1 MKAVGLTF
9 LALVLGLLSGTTH
22 AEEPHGCDKF
32 KWPIVHEQEALSAP
46 GVAKLTAGGILHM
59 DTAASINLAPLAQ
72 AHLVSAPERTPTETN
87 SFAGVVELDAPPN
100 DGVYKVSISTEG
112 WIDVIQ
118 DGEYLKPTAFT
129 GAMDCRGIRKSV
141 KFPLR
146 AKPVTIQLS
155 NVRMPVISLIVT
167 PE

>member
-1 MKAVGLTF
+1 MKVLGLTS
-9 LALVLGLLSGTTH
+9 LALVLGFLPGMAQ

-32 KWPIVHEQEALSAP
+32 KWPIVHEQEALGAP
-46 GVAKLTAGGILHM
+46 GVAKLASGGILRM
-59 DTAASINLAPLAQ
+59 DAAASVNLAPLAQ
-72 AHLVSAPERTPTETN
+72 ARLIMPPQRTPTETS
-87 SFAGVVELDAPPN
+87 SFAGAVELDAPPN
-100 DGVYKVSISTEG
+100 DGVYKVSISIEG

-129 GAMDCRGIRKSV
+129 GAMDCREIRKSV

-146 AKPVTIQLS
+146 AKPLTIQLS
-155 NVRMPVISLIVT
+155 NVRMPSISVIVT